1 MSEAF
6 NYTAALNQLLA
17 GQHLSHSTTRAA
29 FEQLLSGG
37 LTPAQIAGLLV
48 ALRIKGESA
57 DEVAAAAQVMRDLV
71 TPVELPAGTEVVDL
85 CGTGGDGAQTF
96 NISTACMFVLAA
108 AGAKVGKHGGRSVSS
123 NSGSAD
129 VLEFM
134 GVNINL
140 KPAQVAQC
148 IAQVGIGFMF
158 APNHH
163 SAMRFAGPVRKELG
177 VRTMFN
183 ILGPLTN
190 PAKAK
195 RQVMGVYHASL
206 LDLQA
211 QVLKQLGSSRALIV
225 HGANGMDELCIDGP
239 SSIAELDDGAIR
251 HYTIMPEDLGLARAS
266 HSSLRAASVQESRD
280 KIFHALQHQGDA
292 VCDIVVLNS
301 AAGLYAAGLVDGLK
315 QGVELARSTVAS
327 GAAFKK
333 LQEFVDYTQA
343 ESSAGAAS

>member
-1 MSEAF
+1 MSLPF
-6 NYTAALNQLLA
+6 NYSATLNQLLA
-17 GQHLSHSTTRAA
+17 GKNLSHELTRQA

-37 LTPAQIAGLLV
+37 LTTAQIAGLLV
-48 ALRIKGESA
+48 GLRVKGETV

-71 TPVELPAGTEVVDL
+71 TPVSLPAETEVVDL

-129 VLEFM
+129 VLELL

-140 KPAQVAQC
+140 KPEQVVDS

-177 VRTMFN
+177 VRTVFN

-190 PAKAK
+190 PANAK
-195 RQVMGVYHASL
+195 RQVMGVYSANL

-211 QVLKQLGSSRALIV
+211 QVLNRLGSVQALIV
-225 HGANGMDELCIDGP
+225 HGENGMDELCIECD
-239 SSIAELDDGAIR
+239 SKIAELRDGQIS
-251 HYTIMPEDLGLARAS
+251 HYSIKPEDFGLARAS
-266 HSSLRAASVQESRD
+266 HSSLHAGSVQESRD
-280 KIFHALQHQGDA
+280 KIFHALNGKGGA
-292 VCDIVVLNS
+292 VGDIVLLNS
-301 AAGLYAAGLVDGLK
+301 AAGLYTAGLVSSLK
-315 QGVELARSTVAS
+315 EGVELARATIAS
-327 GAAFKK
+327 GSAFRK
-333 LQEFVDYTQA
+333 LNEFVDFTQ
-343 ESSAGAAS
+343 SVGQ